1 MQLILAS
8 ASPRR
13 AELLQ
18 AAGIP
23 FGVLPVDIDER
34 FYPNEKPEHAVAR
47 LAEMKA
53 TAAMAMCPED
63 VVLGADT
70 TVVIR
75 GQALAKPVDAEDA
88 ARMMRML
95 SGRTHEVLTGIC
107 LGYRGRRLVHVEP
120 TRVRVAMMSESE
132 IAWYVSTEEPY
143 DKAGGYAVQGLASR
157 FIEGIDGSYSNVVGL
172 PISNVYQLLKELGCD
187 ILGTADAR

>member
-1 MQLILAS
+1 MRLILAS

-18 AAGIP
+18 AARVP
-23 FGVLPVDIDER
+23 FDVLPVDVDER
-34 FYPNEKPEHAVAR
+34 FYPNETPEHAVAR
-47 LAEMKA
+47 LAELKA
-53 TAAMAMCPED
+53 VAAMAQCPED

-70 TVVIR
+70 TVVVR
-75 GQALAKPVDAEDA
+75 GQPLAKPVDSEDA

-120 TRVRVAMMSESE
+120 TRVR
-132 IAWYVSTEEPY
+132 
-143 DKAGGYAVQGLASR
+143 
-157 FIEGIDGSYSNVVGL
+157 
-172 PISNVYQLLKELGCD
+172 
-187 ILGTADAR
+187 